1 MVRLSLCLWLLIGAN
16 DANAWYCSYTP
27 SPEGWVTNL
36 QCHDISNAEALKI
49 AWCPYRPQDPI
60 CGTLA
65 PAQPVCVAT
74 TESQSLG
81 CPVHFSGAINQSRT
95 YQCSTQSWGP
105 WVTTSN
111 NCTPDPPTCQSSVQ
125 QKQVACQDGY
135 TGSITLQQSSTCPDP
150 YGQPIFGAWVEIQN
164 SCVKSVTNPTNVTS
178 PVNPASPLSLPP
190 PPPPIQEPPPVV
202 ESPVSA
208 AEPPPPPPPPA
219 QAPPPTTATSSEQKV
234 EKKSESSVSTTSS
247 QTTEV
252 KATAD
257 NKVEVP
263 KGKQLV
269 PGFGLVMSL
278 DILNAPAI
286 QQEQTLAIA
295 LDYTQELPN
304 ELRGQ
309 QGFLHGLLMEGSG
322 DNFYNIVN
330 GRWDALRSSIE
341 VQPDF

>member
-1 MVRLSLCLWLLIGAN
+1 MKNCTARHLLYLWLLIGAN

-36 QCHDISNAEALKI
+36 QCHDISNAEALAI

-60 CGTLA
+60 CGRA
-65 PAQPVCVAT
+65 EPVCQQLV
-74 TESQSLG
+74 ENQSLA
-81 CPVHFSGAINQSRT
+81 CPVHYSGAINQSRSNT
-95 YQCSTQSWGP
+95 CPNTTMGP

-150 YGQPIFGAWVEIQN
+150 YGQPIFGAWAEIQN
-164 SCVKSVTNPTNVTS
+164 SCVKSVTNPTNV
-178 PVNPASPLSLPP
+178 V
-190 PPPPIQEPPPVV
+190 
-202 ESPVSA
+202 SPVSPTSVI
-208 AEPPPPPPPPA
+208 AEPMSAPA
-219 QAPPPTTATSSEQKV
+219 TVIESAPVQMESVQMPTMTTTVESKPEPKSEVKTETKQEAKAESSVNTTDTKET
-234 EKKSESSVSTTSS
+234 KSESGGKIET
-247 QTTEV
+247 
-252 KATAD
+252 
-257 NKVEVP
+257 P
-263 KGKQLV
+263 KGKELV

-286 QQEQTLAIA
+286 MQEQTLAIA
-295 LDYTQELPN
+295 LEYTQELPN

-322 DNFYNIVN
+322 DNFYSIVN
-330 GRWDALRSSIE
+330 GRWDALRGSIE